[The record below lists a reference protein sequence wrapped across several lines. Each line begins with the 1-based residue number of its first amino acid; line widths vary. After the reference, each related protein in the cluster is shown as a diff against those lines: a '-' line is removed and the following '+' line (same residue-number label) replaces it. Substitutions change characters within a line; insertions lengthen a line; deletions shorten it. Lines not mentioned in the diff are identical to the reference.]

1 MEYKTLIMVS
11 KFQNWDL
18 VFGKFSTKL
27 SVKKSVEDA
36 LEVGYR
42 LIDTAALYKTKKP
55 LVKLSKLLVSNEKR
69 FSSLQKLG
77 LISLAMTKPK
87 KLLKKVLKNSVL
99 ITLTSISFINH
110 MVIHTVPGV
119 PWPTF
124 IKKVAF
130 EQLVFPISQLD
141 ASLILP

>member
-1 MEYKTLIMVS
+1 MEYKTLNNGVEIP
-11 KFQNWDL
+11 KL
-18 VFGKFSTKL
+18 GFGVWQIFDQAECQ
-27 SVKKSVEDA
+27 KSVEDA

-42 LIDTAALYKTKKP
+42 LIDTAALYKNEKP

-99 ITLTSISFINH
+99 ITLTSISFIKPYGDTH
-110 MVIHTVPGV
+110 GAWRAM
-119 PWPTF
+119 
-124 IKKVAF
+124 ADR
-130 EQLVFPISQLD
+130 L
-141 ASLILP
+141 

>member
-1 MEYKTLIMVS
+1 MVS

-27 SVKKSVEDA
+27 SVKNLLKMLLKSATV
-36 LEVGYR
+36 LSI
-42 LIDTAALYKTKKP
+42 LLLFTKTKKP

-99 ITLTSISFINH
+99 ITLTSISFTNH

>member
-1 MEYKTLIMVS
+1 MVS

-27 SVKKSVEDA
+27 SVKNLLKMLLKSATV
-36 LEVGYR
+36 LSI
-42 LIDTAALYKTKKP
+42 LLLFTKTKKP